1 MLPYL
6 ENKAVKIF
14 TSYNKESY
22 DFPSH
27 FHSNFEMCYCF
38 SGEQM
43 VKVGNAI
50 YTLSEG
56 DAVVIF
62 PNTVHEYLKSEK
74 KDAESVS
81 VICSLSLLKDVF
93 PALTNLLPQNPFI
106 KKEILASDTPWA
118 FGKIVDAK
126 EESLLLGWTL
136 IALSDLLKRVDLL
149 PASRSGELPSQIVSY
164 VNDNFKEPLTIKS
177 IARVFGYHPSYIAHL
192 FCDRLKIPFKTYLG
206 AVRCEYARTLIKTT
220 EKSLSEIAFDSGFNS
235 LNTFCRA
242 FKKHLGKTPSQYKKE
257 A

>member
-6 ENKAVKIF
+6 ESKAVRIF

-27 FHSNFEMCYCF
+27 FHSNFETCFCF
-38 SGEQM
+38 SGEQQ
-43 VKVGNAI
+43 VKVGNAV
-50 YTLSEG
+50 YTLTEG

-62 PNTVHEYLKSEK
+62 PGTVHEYIKSK
-74 KDAESVS
+74 IKDTESVS
-81 VICSLSLLKDVF
+81 VICSLSLLKDIF
-93 PALTNLLPQNPFI
+93 PALTSLFPENPVI
-106 KKEILASDTPWA
+106 KREKLSPDTALSFRKTTEINDEA
-118 FGKIVDAK
+118 
-126 EESLLLGWTL
+126 LLLGWTL
-136 IALSDLLKRVDLL
+136 IALSDLLKNVDLIPL
-149 PASRSGELPSQIVSY
+149 SNSAELPSQIVSY

-177 IARVFGYHPSYIAHL
+177 ISKVFGYHPSYIAHL
-192 FCDRLKIPFKTYLG
+192 FCDRLKIPFRTYLG
-206 AVRCEYARTLIKTT
+206 ALRCEYASTQIKTT
-220 EKSLSEIAFDSGFNS
+220 EKSLTEIAFDSGFNS